1 MDPRFPPRR
10 GMLLN
15 SLIPTDTP
23 PKRVARL
30 VSFGVL
36 LALVAIFGLL
46 SLRVMS
52 SFLLPLLLAAM
63 LVVIFGP
70 LHRWLRDRIIGPDKG
85 PEWIP
90 ALLTTLF
97 VLLIVLVP
105 LFLLVARAGGDAV
118 RIFRAENGLKL
129 DPAVLSGLVERIND
143 TTGMHL
149 TADSVNGE
157 LRRIAEEWIGPVAAR
172 TPVVIVKGIIGLV
185 VMTVSLF
192 YFLADGRRML
202 ATVTRL
208 IPLDHRY
215 QWQLLQEFE
224 EVSRAVVS
232 SISRSSRMCA
242 GSSETR

>member
-1 MDPRFPPRR
+1 MDPRFAPRR

-15 SLIPTDTP
+15 NQIPTDTP

-70 LHRWLRDRIIGPDKG
+70 LHRWLRLRIVASDKG

-118 RIFRAENGLKL
+118 RIFRAENGLK
-129 DPAVLSGLVERIND
+129 DPISSKSFTMKMVSHGSAYGIRRDTAGNKHNAFLVDSAKLRAGVGHSRD
-143 TTGMHL
+143 TST
-149 TADSVNGE
+149 
-157 LRRIAEEWIGPVAAR
+157 RRANCR
-172 TPVVIVKGIIGLV
+172 
-185 VMTVSLF
+185 
-192 YFLADGRRML
+192 
-202 ATVTRL
+202 
-208 IPLDHRY
+208 
-215 QWQLLQEFE
+215 
-224 EVSRAVVS
+224 
-232 SISRSSRMCA
+232 
-242 GSSETR
+242 